1 MTPEETRLLVDR
13 LDEKLAGNPNAELDR
28 LLDRDPEAAQEWHY
42 MHLAVEAIKEAGLYE
57 QVSAAKAGLQTER
70 ATTGTQQAI
79 TGAQQATTAAQQATT
94 AAQPVADA
102 PTPSTSGSRTAGAIV
117 RSIYNYRLRAAAC
130 ILILASSA
138 FLYKYLSISSQTLY
152 DRYYSGYDLNT
163 SRGAGAPSPIVKAY
177 DAKDWPSVVSL
188 ARTAPNK
195 DNQTEFLAGMADLE
209 LKQYGD
215 AIPHFEQIIAVN
227 THAGTDYYQD
237 EAEYYLAISWLA
249 LGKVNE
255 AMPTLEK
262 IRADVHHQY
271 HEKVAKMSFFDLRLA
286 QYKENR

>member
-1 MTPEETRLLVDR
+1 MTPEETRFLIDR
-13 LDEKLAGNPNAELDR
+13 LDEKLAGTRSPELEQ
-28 LLDRDPEAAQEWHY
+28 LLDRDPEAAREWY
-42 MHLAVEAIKEAGLYE
+42 YLNVAVEAIEEAGLYE
-57 QVSAAKAGLQTER
+57 QVSAVKAGLQTDG
-70 ATTGTQQAI
+70 AATGTQPLA
-79 TGAQQATTAAQQATT
+79 AATA
-94 AAQPVADA
+94 PA
-102 PTPSTSGSRTAGAIV
+102 PTKKETRTAGAIV
-117 RSIYNYRLRAAAC
+117 RSIYTYRLRAAA
-130 ILILASSA
+130 IVLILTSSA
-138 FLYKYLSISSQTLY
+138 FLYKYLSISSQALY

-188 ARTAPNK
+188 AHTAKNK

-209 LKQYGD
+209 LKQYGE

-227 THAGTDYYQD
+227 THSGTDYYQD

-262 IRADVHHQY
+262 IRADIHHQY